1 MINKPYVTLFIS
13 VLSVSFA
20 AIFIV
25 SISAHPLSI
34 AFYRL
39 LFTTLLIIPFV
50 IFNKKTR
57 KELLNL
63 QYSTIIIMI
72 GIGLVLAAHFS
83 LWITSLKLTSVASSV
98 ILVAAHPFLVGPVS
112 HYLFREKLSILNIIG
127 IMLSIFGVIILVY
140 GNYGLSSI
148 ALDSLEGNILAL
160 LGGVAA
166 GFYILGGRK
175 MRKKVSVTSYAF
187 VVYGASTIAL
197 LLICLIFN
205 APVYNISIQDYQII
219 LLMAII
225 SGIFGHTFYNWS
237 LKYIRTSIVSVVL
250 LGEPLAS
257 TLFAYAIPWIHQV
270 PSEYTILG
278 GAVILIGI
286 YMTASKKTKSE
297 KYLNNKTLF
306 N

>member
-1 MINKPYVTLFIS
+1 
-13 VLSVSFA
+13 
-20 AIFIV
+20 
-25 SISAHPLSI
+25 
-34 AFYRL
+34 L

-72 GIGLVLAAHFS
+72 GIGLILAAHFS

-297 KYLNNKTLF
+297 KYLKNKTLF

>member
-39 LFTTLLIIPFV
+39 LFTTLIIIPFV

-63 QYSTIIIMI
+63 QFSTIIIMI
-72 GIGLVLAAHFS
+72 GIGLILAAHFS

-175 MRKKVSVTSYAF
+175 MRKKVSVTSYVF

-297 KYLNNKTLF
+297 KYLKNKTLF

>member
-1 MINKPYVTLFIS
+1 MINKPYATLFIS

-25 SISAHPLSI
+25 SCSAHPLSI

-39 LFTTLLIIPFV
+39 LFTTLIIIPLV

-63 QYSTIIIMI
+63 QYMTIIIMI
-72 GIGLVLAAHFS
+72 GIGLILAAHFS
-83 LWITSLKLTSVASSV
+83 LWVTSLKFTSVASSV
-98 ILVAAHPFLVGPVS
+98 ILVTAHPFLVGPVS
-112 HYLFREKLSILNIIG
+112 HYLFREKLSISNIIG
-127 IMLSIFGVIILVY
+127 IMLSILGVIILVY

-175 MRKKVSVTSYAF
+175 MRKKISVTSYAF
-187 VVYGASTIAL
+187 VVYGVSTIAL
-197 LLICLIFN
+197 LPICLIFN
-205 APVYNISIQDYQII
+205 ASLYNISIQDYQII

-237 LKYIRTSIVSVVL
+237 LKYVRTSIVSVAL

-278 GAVILIGI
+278 GAIIIIGI
-286 YMTASKKTKSE
+286 YLTASKKTKS
-297 KYLNNKTLF
+297 
-306 N
+306 

>member
-63 QYSTIIIMI
+63 QFSTIIIMI

-175 MRKKVSVTSYAF
+175 MRKKVSVTSYVF
-187 VVYGASTIAL
+187 VVYGASTMAL

-297 KYLNNKTLF
+297 KYLKNKTLF

>member
-1 MINKPYVTLFIS
+1 MINKPYIALLIS

-25 SISAHPLSI
+25 TCSAHPLSI

-39 LFTTLLIIPFV
+39 LFTTLIIIPFV

-57 KELLNL
+57 KEIHNL
-63 QYSTIIIMI
+63 SYITILILI
-72 GIGLVLAAHFS
+72 GIGLILAAHFS
-83 LWITSLKLTSVASSV
+83 LWITSLKFTSVASSV

-112 HYLFREKLSILNIIG
+112 HYLFKERLSILNITG
-127 IMLSIFGVIILVY
+127 IILSIFGVIILVY

-148 ALDSLEGNILAL
+148 ALDSLEGNLLAL

-175 MRKKVSVTSYAF
+175 MRKKISVTSYAF
-187 VVYGASTIAL
+187 IVYGISTIAL
-197 LLICLIFN
+197 LFICLIFN
-205 APVYNISIQDYQII
+205 APIYNISIRDYQII

-225 SGIFGHTFYNWS
+225 SGIFGHTVYNWS
-237 LKYIRTSIVSVVL
+237 LKYIQTSIVSVVL
-250 LGEPLAS
+250 LGEPLVS
-257 TLFAYAIPWIHQV
+257 TLFAYTIPWINQV

-278 GAVILIGI
+278 GTIIIIGI
-286 YMTASKKTKSE
+286 YMTARKQTKQE
-297 KYLNNKTLF
+297 NYHYN
-306 N
+306 

>member
-39 LFTTLLIIPFV
+39 FFTTLLITPFV

-72 GIGLVLAAHFS
+72 GIGLILAAHFS

-297 KYLNNKTLF
+297 KYLKNKTLF

>member
-1 MINKPYVTLFIS
+1 MEYTK
-13 VLSVSFA
+13 
-20 AIFIV
+20 
-25 SISAHPLSI
+25 
-34 AFYRL
+34 
-39 LFTTLLIIPFV
+39 
-50 IFNKKTR
+50 
-57 KELLNL
+57 
-63 QYSTIIIMI
+63 IIIMI
-72 GIGLVLAAHFS
+72 GIGLILAAHFS
-83 LWITSLKLTSVASSV
+83 LWITSLKFTSVASSV

-112 HYLFREKLSILNIIG
+112 HFLFREKLSILNIIG
-127 IMLSIFGVIILVY
+127 IIFSIFGVIILVY

-187 VVYGASTIAL
+187 VVYGVSTIAL

-205 APVYNISIQDYQII
+205 APVYNLSIQDYQII

-237 LKYIRTSIVSVVL
+237 LKYIRTSIVSVAL

-278 GAVILIGI
+278 GVVILIGI
-286 YMTASKKTKSE
+286 YMTASKKIKSE

-306 N
+306 NKHFIEENF

>member
-39 LFTTLLIIPFV
+39 FFTTLLIIPFV

-72 GIGLVLAAHFS
+72 GIGLILAAHFS

-160 LGGVAA
+160 LGGMAA

-297 KYLNNKTLF
+297 KYLKNKTLF

>member
-175 MRKKVSVTSYAF
+175 MRKKVSVTSYVF

>member
-297 KYLNNKTLF
+297 KYLKNKTLF

>member
-175 MRKKVSVTSYAF
+175 MRKKVSVTSYVF
-187 VVYGASTIAL
+187 VVYGASTMAL

-297 KYLNNKTLF
+297 KYLKNKTLF

>member
-39 LFTTLLIIPFV
+39 LFTTLIIIPFV

-63 QYSTIIIMI
+63 QFSTIIIMI
-72 GIGLVLAAHFS
+72 GIGLILAAHFS

-175 MRKKVSVTSYAF
+175 MRKKVSVTSYVF

>member
-39 LFTTLLIIPFV
+39 LFTTLIIIPFV

-63 QYSTIIIMI
+63 QFSTIIIMI

-175 MRKKVSVTSYAF
+175 MRKKVSVTSYVF

-297 KYLNNKTLF
+297 KYLKNKTLF

>member
-1 MINKPYVTLFIS
+1 MINKPYATLFIS
-13 VLSVSFA
+13 ILSVSFA

-25 SISAHPLSI
+25 TCSAHPLSI

-39 LFTTLLIIPFV
+39 LFTTLIIIPLV

-63 QYSTIIIMI
+63 QYFTIIMMI
-72 GIGLVLAAHFS
+72 GIGLILAAHFS
-83 LWITSLKLTSVASSV
+83 LWITSLKFTSVASSV
-98 ILVAAHPFLVGPVS
+98 ILVTAHPFLVGPVS
-112 HYLFREKLSILNIIG
+112 HYLFKEKLSILNIIG
-127 IMLSIFGVIILVY
+127 IMLSILGVIILVY

-148 ALDSLEGNILAL
+148 ALDSVEGNILAL

-175 MRKKVSVTSYAF
+175 MRKKISVTSYVF
-187 VVYGASTIAL
+187 VVYGVSTIAL
-197 LLICLIFN
+197 FLICLIFN
-205 APVYNISIQDYQII
+205 APLDNISIKDYQII

-237 LKYIRTSIVSVVL
+237 LKYIQTSIVSVAL

-270 PSEYTILG
+270 PSEYTIFG
-278 GAVILIGI
+278 GAIIIIGI
-286 YMTASKKTKSE
+286 YMTASKKKSE
-297 KYLNNKTLF
+297 KYLKN
-306 N
+306 

>member
-72 GIGLVLAAHFS
+72 GIGLILAAHFS

-175 MRKKVSVTSYAF
+175 MRKKVSVTSYVF

-297 KYLNNKTLF
+297 KYLKNKTLF

>member
-39 LFTTLLIIPFV
+39 FFTTLLIIPFV

-72 GIGLVLAAHFS
+72 GIGLILAAHFS

-160 LGGVAA
+160 LGGMAA

>member
-175 MRKKVSVTSYAF
+175 MRKKVSVTSYVF

-297 KYLNNKTLF
+297 KYLKNKTLF